1 MRHLLVVV
9 GFLGMVMGIAAIFLG
24 FQGPPGS
31 GNIVGSGFLV
41 TGAVFFALGSAT
53 CDIVAAIERSTPPQ
67 YKEQ

>member
-9 GFLGMVMGIAAIFLG
+9 GFLGMVMGIGFIFTG

-31 GNIVGSGFLV
+31 GNIVGSGLLV

-53 CDIVAAIERSTPPQ
+53 CDIVAAIERSRPPQ
-67 YKEQ
+67 NKEQ